1 MRKATTITMILF
13 AATLASAARPRKKA
27 KPAPTP
33 AAPAPE
39 ATPAPAPEA
48 AAAPAPAS
56 QPAAAKKEEAPPP
69 DVASEVQALRKE
81 YEGVR
86 DELFRSR
93 AKAAAVGSAL
103 YSSRLE
109 LGARH
114 VAARFRT
121 LRRMAIRLDGAS
133 IFEDATGAPMTDD
146 AIRFQGWVAPGPH
159 QITFHVEA
167 QAKDDERFVSTVEDT
182 MTIDVPAGMTV
193 TVKARVDDDGDIA
206 YEWKKSQKGS
216 YKLKMD
222 VSVEARRLP
231 RAKAAPVAGA
241 TK

>member
-13 AATLASAARPRKKA
+13 AATLASAARPRKKPKPA
-27 KPAPTP
+27 PAPTP
-33 AAPAPE
+33 AAE
-39 ATPAPAPEA
+39 PAPAPVAEP
-48 AAAPAPAS
+48 APAPAAAS
-56 QPAAAKKEEAPPP
+56 QPVAPKKEEAAP

-114 VAARFRT
+114 VAARFRS

-133 IFEDATGAPMTDD
+133 VFEDATGAPMTDD

-182 MTIDVPAGMTV
+182 MTIDVPAGTTV

-231 RAKAAPVAGA
+231 RPKNAAPAAG
-241 TK
+241 TSK